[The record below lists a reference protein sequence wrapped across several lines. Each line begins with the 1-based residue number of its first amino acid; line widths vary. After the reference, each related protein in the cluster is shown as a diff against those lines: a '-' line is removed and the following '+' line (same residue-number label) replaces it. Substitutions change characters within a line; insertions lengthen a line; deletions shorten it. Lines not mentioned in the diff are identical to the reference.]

1 MTNKKTAYIYLVITL
16 SLWGSL
22 YVVSKFI
29 LDKVPTF
36 TLLFLRYLI
45 AGILLFLIMK
55 KKNTSSIEKKDY
67 PYILFIGVVGYFIAI
82 AAQFWGTKFSNASTA
97 SLINSTNPIFII
109 LFAVLILKEKFTYK
123 KAICVLLAIT
133 GTVIILGGGNKGGEI
148 IGILFS
154 LCSVISWSAMSVIVR
169 KITQKYDSLQVTAYG
184 MLVALVCTLPFSLY
198 ELVIEK
204 SKIMFNGQVFLCILY
219 IAIACTAIS
228 HVLWNKSLSLIEASS
243 CSLFYPLQPMISA
256 LLGSL
261 LLGEIINLRFI
272 SGALLII
279 FGIIYSVFSYS
290 SQPLTKNSVPSDYN

>member
-1 MTNKKTAYIYLVITL
+1 M
-16 SLWGSL
+16 
-22 YVVSKFI
+22 
-29 LDKVPTF
+29 
-36 TLLFLRYLI
+36 
-45 AGILLFLIMK
+45 
-55 KKNTSSIEKKDY
+55 
-67 PYILFIGVVGYFIAI
+67 
-82 AAQFWGTKFSNASTA
+82 
-97 SLINSTNPIFII
+97 
-109 LFAVLILKEKFTYK
+109 
-123 KAICVLLAIT
+123 LAIT

-169 KITQKYDSLQVTAYG
+169 KITQKYDSLQVTAY
-184 MLVALVCTLPFSLY
+184 
-198 ELVIEK
+198 
-204 SKIMFNGQVFLCILY
+204 
-219 IAIACTAIS
+219 ACTAIS